1 MAAGRGGRD
10 GRRSGAGK
18 VDDGGDEARG
28 RDARILVRR
37 RGRERS
43 ISCNGRRRRGISSR
57 MVEEDGGGW
66 GGGRRRTEEGEV
78 ERVFGAHGVRMGKRE
93 VERKGEPCSQ
103 GALVS
108 NARKFTNLA
117 HVSNLYY
124 VHHSNISRLGIGR

>member
-1 MAAGRGGRD
+1 MEAGCGGRD

-18 VDDGGDEARG
+18 VDDSGDEVRG
-28 RDARILVRR
+28 RDARIPVRR

-43 ISCNGRRRRGISSR
+43 ISCNGRRRRGISSG

-66 GGGRRRTEEGEV
+66 GGGRRRLGW
-78 ERVFGAHGVRMGKRE
+78 RGCFGAHGVRMGKRE
-93 VERKGEPCSQ
+93 VERKGEPCIQ

-117 HVSNLYY
+117 PLSNFYY
-124 VHHSNISRLGIGR
+124 ITATLVGWG